1 MKTAGKPKIGL
12 ALGGGSIRG
21 FAHIGV
27 LEAFDKTIGLEHLR
41 AIHLNDSR
49 NPCGAHKDRHEKIGE
64 GYIGFDALVS
74 VTRHK
79 ALCHLPF
86 FLETPQSDNDGY
98 AREIAMLRDAP

>member
-1 MKTAGKPKIGL
+1 MYGTRDMTSFITWTVYWKRLIKRSGL
-12 ALGGGSIRG
+12 SIC
-21 FAHIGV
+21 V
-27 LEAFDKTIGLEHLR
+27 PY
-41 AIHLNDSR
+41 HLNDSR
-49 NPCGAHKDRHEKIGE
+49 NPCGAHKDRHEKIGQ